1 MKVCNKRVLIVE
13 NNLASASI
21 LVQAFREAGFDALTT
36 WSGRE
41 ALTMLSPKGFDV
53 LVVDDYLAD
62 QHLTTFLKRVHQLSN
77 APRVIVM
84 QASAPTE
91 KQIRHYISF
100 GASQVVQKHHL
111 AELRETVSICAA
123 ETDALLN

>member
-1 MKVCNKRVLIVE
+1 MRMCNKRVLVVE
-13 NNLASASI
+13 NDVSNATI
-21 LVQAFREAGFDALTT
+21 LVQVLRDAGFDAIST

-41 ALTMLSPKGFDV
+41 ALTMLNPGVFDV

-62 QHLTTFLKRVHQLSN
+62 QHLTTFLRRVHQLSN

-91 KQIRHYISF
+91 KQIRHYTSF

-111 AELRETVSICAA
+111 AELRQTVSICAA
-123 ETDALLN
+123 EMEALLN